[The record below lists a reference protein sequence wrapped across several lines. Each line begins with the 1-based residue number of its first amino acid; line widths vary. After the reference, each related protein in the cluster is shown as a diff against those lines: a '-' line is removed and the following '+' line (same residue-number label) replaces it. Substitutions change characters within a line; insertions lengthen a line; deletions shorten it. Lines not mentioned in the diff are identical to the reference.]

1 MITRAISEKI
11 KQLAGKFPVVSVT
24 GPRQSGKTTLVRQ
37 LFPDHKYVNLEHP
50 DFRLAA
56 RQAPL
61 DLLRHNAKGI
71 IIDEAQYAPEIFSF
85 IQLAADERNV
95 SGEFVLTGSQHF
107 LFMEKITQ
115 SLAGRVALFNLLPFS
130 TNELKGTSFQQP
142 TPLDYIL
149 KGFFPRIYDKDIA
162 PADYFPG
169 YIQTYVERD
178 VRQIVNVADLD
189 AFQTFLR
196 LCAGRIG
203 QLFNQSEI
211 GKLTGVDQKTISR
224 WLSILKTG
232 FQVFTLPPY
241 FQNFDK
247 RIVKTPKLYFYDT
260 GLACSLLS
268 IRTVEELSLHFARGP
283 LFENFVVAE
292 TLKNFY
298 NRGIRPNLYFW
309 RDHAGNEIDLLVE
322 EGGRLFPV
330 EIKAGQ
336 TIKSDYFKG
345 LKYFTN
351 LAGISPDHAYLVYA
365 GEQNMTT
372 ADGRVASWDHLP
384 EFQ

>member
-1 MITRAISEKI
+1 MIYRAISEKI
-11 KQLAGKFPVVSVT
+11 KALAAKFPVVSLT
-24 GPRQSGKTTLVRQ
+24 GPRQSGKTTLVRE
-37 LFPDHKYVNLEHP
+37 LFPDYKYINLEHP
-50 DFRLAA
+50 DYRLAA
-56 RQAPL
+56 QQAPQE
-61 DLLRHNAKGI
+61 LLRHGAKGI
-71 IIDEAQYAPEIFSF
+71 IIDEAQYAPDIFSY
-85 IQLAADERNV
+85 IQLAADERNIP
-95 SGEFVLTGSQHF
+95 GEFILTGSQHF
-107 LFMEKITQ
+107 LFIEKITQ

-130 TNELKGTSFQQP
+130 ASELSGTPYQQKA
-142 TPLDYIL
+142 PLDYIL
-149 KGFFPRIYDKDIA
+149 KGFFPRLYDKDIA
-162 PADYFPG
+162 PSDYFPA

-203 QLFNQSEI
+203 QLFNQTEI
-211 GKLTGVDQKTISR
+211 GKLAGVDQKTITR

-268 IRTVEELSLHFARGP
+268 IRSTDELSLHFARGP
-283 LFENFVVAE
+283 LFENFVIAE
-292 TLKNFY
+292 IMKNFF

-309 RDHAGNEIDLLVE
+309 RDHSGNEIDLLVE
-322 EGGRLFPV
+322 EGGQLFPL

-345 LKYFTN
+345 LRYFAQISGIPAEN
-351 LAGISPDHAYLVYA
+351 AGLIYA
-365 GEQNMTT
+365 GDLNIPT
-372 ADGRVASWDHLP
+372 AEGRVHSWDQLP
-384 EFQ
+384 QFS